1 MNPTQKNRPRTLPV
15 VYFSFGHFTL
25 VAALLLVAVRPTDI
39 AGFFYHPRMFTAVH
53 LITLGWITC
62 SILGATYLVAPLAL
76 RMSLPA
82 TPVDNWICAAM
93 LIGASGIVSH
103 FWLDQYWGLVA
114 SGMLTFAA
122 LTGFAHRVWPAL
134 GTAKSPPGVRLLVGL
149 AHANLQLAVLAGLL
163 IAINKLLPFLPGA
176 HLSYVF
182 GHVHL
187 AIVGWAVMMVVGVG
201 YRLLPMFLPAAPPE
215 GRSIVLCAATMET
228 GVLGLSITLPISNT
242 AARIFAIIITV
253 GLIIFFV
260 DLARML
266 THPRKRPPQL
276 PRPDLGMLHAFQ
288 ALVYLILSAAIGL
301 YMLFVPGWQ
310 LNWIMI
316 YGVFG
321 LLGFLGQIILGM
333 GMRLLPMFAWMEG
346 FTNGGFDTSQPA
358 PHDMPSRPLQYGIL
372 VLWTLGVPLLA
383 VGLARDRIPWIT
395 AAGWTLAAAAILASV
410 NTVRVLRHAFPDKVE
425 KGRNG

>member
-1 MNPTQKNRPRTLPV
+1 
-15 VYFSFGHFTL
+15 
-25 VAALLLVAVRPTDI
+25 
-39 AGFFYHPRMFTAVH
+39 
-53 LITLGWITC
+53 
-62 SILGATYLVAPLAL
+62 
-76 RMSLPA
+76 
-82 TPVDNWICAAM
+82 M

-103 FWLDQYWGLVA
+103 FWLEQYWGLVA

-122 LTGFAHRVWPAL
+122 LVGFSHRVWPAL
-134 GTAKSPPGVRLLVGL
+134 RKAKSPPGVRLLVGI
-149 AHANLQLAVLAGLL
+149 AYANLQLAVLAGLL
-163 IAINKLLPFLPGA
+163 IAINRLVPFLPGP

-201 YRLLPMFLPAAPPE
+201 YRLLPMFLPAAPPK

-253 GLIIFFV
+253 GLIIFFI

-276 PRPDLGMLHAFQ
+276 PRPDIGMLHAFQ
-288 ALVYLILSAAIGL
+288 ALAYLILSAAIGL
-301 YMLFVPGWQ
+301 YMLFTPGLQ

-321 LLGFLGQIILGM
+321 LLGFLGQVILGM

-346 FTNGGFDTSQPA
+346 LNKIGFDSSQPA
-358 PHDMPSRPLQYGIL
+358 PHDMPSRPLQYAIL

-383 VGLARDRIPWIT
+383 VGLARDWIPWI
-395 AAGWTLAAAAILASV
+395 AVAGWTLAAAAILASV
-410 NTVRVLRHAFPDKVE
+410 NTVRVLRHAFPGKA
-425 KGRNG
+425 KKARNG